1 MPNQLNIDLRF
12 KTWLMY
18 LRKSRQDN
26 PDESIEEVLA
36 KHENILQE
44 WARRELGREIPED
57 CIYRDV
63 VSGESLSDRVEIK
76 KVLSRIEDPH
86 VAGVAVV
93 EPQRLS
99 RGDLEDCGKLIS
111 TLQYTNTLVATPMM
125 IYSMDNKME
134 RRFFQDELMRGRDYL
149 EYTKEIL
156 LRGRIAAVKRGC
168 YISVV
173 PPYGYDKVLV
183 GKDHTL
189 VPNENADVVRL
200 IFDLYVNQG
209 KSFHYI
215 ASHLNKLNIPAPLGG
230 IWRYDTIRV
239 ILKNVHYIGKVSFNK
254 VKRTTVVENGER
266 ITKRLTQP
274 EEEVIIA
281 EGKHPAIIDSDTFQ
295 RAQERRALE
304 PRKKRDLALH
314 NAFSGLLFC
323 AKCGR
328 AIMRHPYKHSEAR
341 MECRSSPKCYKTAK
355 YSEVE
360 QAVIVA
366 LEQSEL
372 PRLKAQRDNREGDAI
387 YLQRRLLD
395 RLEKQME
402 EYRQQEEKQYD
413 LLETGVY
420 TQAVFDRRNAS
431 LRQKI
436 DECRTQILHT
446 KSNMPKSIDYN
457 ERIATLEQTIELL
470 KNPAVSIEQKN
481 KSLKLIVGR
490 IEYST
495 GESSYNN
502 TTILLDITL
511 RL

>member
-1 MPNQLNIDLRF
+1 MPNQLNMDLRF

-26 PDESIEEVLA
+26 PDESVEEVLA
-36 KHENILQE
+36 KHEAILQE
-44 WARRELGREIPED
+44 WARRELGREISGD
-57 CIYRDV
+57 CIYREV
-63 VSGESLSDRVEIK
+63 ISGESLSDRIEAQ
-76 KVLSRIEDPH
+76 KVLRRIEDPN
-86 VAGVAVV
+86 VAGIVVV

-99 RGDLEDCGKLIS
+99 RGDLEDCGRLIS

-156 LRGRIAAVKRGC
+156 LRGRISAIKKGC

-173 PPYGYDKVLV
+173 PPYGFDKAVI

-189 VPNENADVVRL
+189 VPNEHADIVRL
-200 IFDLYVNQG
+200 IFDLYVNQH
-209 KSFHYI
+209 KSYHQI
-215 ASHLNKLNIPAPLGG
+215 ATYLNNLNIPAPLGG

-239 ILKNVHYIGKVSFNK
+239 VLKNVHYIGKVSYNK

-266 ITKRLTQP
+266 IIKRLTQP
-274 EEEVIIA
+274 DEEVIIA
-281 EGKHPAIIDSDTFQ
+281 EGKHPAIVDYDIFQ
-295 RAQERRALE
+295 KAQERRNLE
-304 PRKKRDLALH
+304 PRKKRDTTLY
-314 NAFSGLLFC
+314 NVFSGLMYC

-360 QAVIVA
+360 NAVIVA
-366 LEQSEL
+366 LERVEL
-372 PRLKAQRDNREGDAI
+372 PRLQALRDNKEGDAVN
-387 YLQRRLLD
+387 LQKRLLE
-395 RLEKQME
+395 RLDKQLE
-402 EYRQQEEKQYD
+402 DLRQQEEKQYD

-420 TQAVFDRRNAS
+420 TQALFSRRNAA
-431 LRQKI
+431 LRQKM
-436 DECRTQILHT
+436 DECLVQI
-446 KSNMPKSIDYN
+446 KQARANMPKSIDYN
-457 ERIATLEQTIELL
+457 EKLLQLKQAIDSLKDPDVSVERKNQLL
-470 KNPAVSIEQKN
+470 KQ
-481 KSLKLIVGR
+481 IVDR

-495 GESSYNN
+495 GDSSYNN

>member
-1 MPNQLNIDLRF
+1 MPNQLPFEFRL

-26 PDESIEEVLA
+26 PDESVEEVLA
-36 KHENILQE
+36 KHETILQE

-57 CIYRDV
+57 CIYREV
-63 VSGESLSDRVEIK
+63 VSGESLNDRIEIK
-76 KVLSRIEDPH
+76 KVLSRIEDAC
-86 VAGVAVV
+86 VAGVIVV

-156 LRGRIAAVKRGC
+156 LRGRIAAVKKGC

-173 PPYGYDKVLV
+173 PPYGYDKLLI

-189 VPNENADVVRL
+189 TPNDNADVVRL
-200 IFDLYVNQG
+200 IFDLYVNHD
-209 KSFHYI
+209 KSFHHI
-215 ASHLNKLNIPAPLGG
+215 ACHLNKMNIPAPMGG
-230 IWRYDTIRV
+230 IWRSDTIRV

-254 VKRTTVVENGER
+254 IKKTTVVENGER
-266 ITKRLTQP
+266 VIKRLTQP
-274 EEEVIIA
+274 PDEVIIA
-281 EGKHPAIIDSDTFQ
+281 EGKHPAIVDLTLFQ
-295 RAQERRALE
+295 KAQEKRDAE
-304 PRKKRDLALH
+304 PRKKRDTTLH
-314 NAFSGLLFC
+314 NVFSGLLFC
-323 AKCGR
+323 EKCGR

-360 QAVIVA
+360 QAVIST
-366 LEQSEL
+366 LECSEL
-372 PRLKAQRDNREGDAI
+372 PKLRAMRDNKAGDSI
-387 YLQRRLLD
+387 VLQKRLLEH
-395 RLEKQME
+395 LEKQMD
-402 EYRQQEEKQYD
+402 EYRQQEDKQYD

-420 TQAVFDRRNAS
+420 TQALFDRRNTV

-436 DECRTQILHT
+436 DECQAQIRQA
-446 KSNMPKSIDYN
+446 KAAIPKSIDYD
-457 ERIATLEQTIELL
+457 ERITELEQAIEIL
-470 KNPAVSIEQKN
+470 KISDISIERKN
-481 KSLKLIVGR
+481 KFLKR
-490 IEYST
+490 IIERIDYST
-495 GESSYNN
+495 GESSYNH
-502 TTILLDITL
+502 TEIILDIIL

>member
-1 MPNQLNIDLRF
+1 MPNQLNNDLRF

-18 LRKSRQDN
+18 LRKSRQDS
-26 PDESIEEVLA
+26 PDESVEEVLS
-36 KHENILQE
+36 KHEAILQE

-57 CIYRDV
+57 CIYREV
-63 VSGESLSDRVEIK
+63 VSGESLSDRVEIQ
-76 KVLSRIEDPH
+76 KVLSRIEDRH
-86 VAGVAVV
+86 IAGIAVV

-111 TLQYTNTLVATPMM
+111 TLLYTGTLVATPMM
-125 IYSMDNKME
+125 VYDMDNKME

-156 LRGRIAAVKRGC
+156 LRGRTSAVKRGC

-173 PPYGYDKVLV
+173 PPYGFDKALI
-183 GKDHTL
+183 GKDHSL
-189 VPNENADVVRL
+189 VPNDNADIVRL
-200 IFDLYVNQG
+200 IFDLYVNQD
-209 KSFHYI
+209 KSYHKI
-215 ASHLNKLNIPAPLGG
+215 ATHLNQLGIPAPLGG
-230 IWRYDTIRV
+230 VWRYDTVRL
-239 ILKNVHYIGKVSFNK
+239 ILKNVHYIGQVSYNK
-254 VKRTTVVENGER
+254 VKKTTIVENGER
-266 ITKRLTQP
+266 VIKRLTQP
-274 EEEVIIA
+274 EEEIIIA
-281 EGKHPAIIDSDTFQ
+281 EGKHPAIVDVELF
-295 RAQERRALE
+295 RKAQEKRIAE
-304 PRKKRDLALH
+304 PRLKRDLTLY

-328 AIMRHPYKHSEAR
+328 AIMRHPYKNSEAR

-372 PRLKAQRDNREGDAI
+372 PQLRAQRENREGDAI
-387 YLQRRLLD
+387 VLQKKLLD
-395 RLEKQME
+395 RLKKQME
-402 EYRQQEEKQYD
+402 EYLQQEEKQYD

-420 TQAVFDRRNAS
+420 TQALFDRRNAV

-436 DECRTQILHT
+436 SECQAQIRNA
-446 KSNMPKSIDYN
+446 KINMPKSIDYE
-457 ERIATLEQTIELL
+457 ERIATLEQAIALL
-470 KNPAVSIEQKN
+470 KDPEPSIEHKN
-481 KSLKLIVGR
+481 QFLKRIIER

-495 GESSYNN
+495 GESSYNH

>member
-1 MPNQLNIDLRF
+1 MPNQLNIDLRC

-26 PDESIEEVLA
+26 PDESVEEVLS
-36 KHENILQE
+36 KHEAILQE

-57 CIYRDV
+57 CIYREV
-63 VSGESLSDRVEIK
+63 VSGESLNDRIEIQ
-76 KVLSRIEDPH
+76 KVLSRIEDH
-86 VAGVAVV
+86 RVVGVAVV

-125 IYSMDNKME
+125 VYSMDNKME

-156 LRGRIAAVKRGC
+156 LRGRIAAIKKGC

-173 PPYGYDKVLV
+173 PPYGFDKTII

-189 VPNENADVVRL
+189 VPNDNADIVRL
-200 IFDLYVNQG
+200 VFDLYVNQE
-209 KSFHYI
+209 KSYGQI
-215 ASHLNKLNIPAPLGG
+215 AQHLNSLNIPAPLGG
-230 IWRYDTIRV
+230 EWTYSTIKV
-239 ILKNVHYIGKVSFNK
+239 MLKNVHYIGKVSFNK

-266 ITKRLTQP
+266 MVKFLTQP
-274 EEEVIIA
+274 DEEVIIA
-281 EGKHPAIIDSDTFQ
+281 EGKHPAIVDFEIFQ
-295 RAQERRALE
+295 KAQQRKPST
-304 PRKKRDLALH
+304 PRQKRDFVLY
-314 NAFSGLLFC
+314 NVFSGLLFC

-328 AIMRHPYKHSEAR
+328 AIMRLPYKNSDDR
-341 MECRSSPKCYKTAK
+341 FKCRSNPQCYKSAK
-355 YSEVE
+355 CSEVE
-360 QAVIVA
+360 RAVITA
-366 LEQSEL
+366 LEYSEL
-372 PRLKAQRDNREGDAI
+372 PQLKAMRDNKDGDAVN
-387 YLQRRLLD
+387 LQKRLLE

-420 TQAVFDRRNAS
+420 TQSLFERRNAA
-431 LRQKI
+431 LRLKI
-436 DECRTQILHT
+436 DECQKQIQQA
-446 KSNMPKSIDYN
+446 KINMPKSIDYD
-457 ERIATLEQTIELL
+457 ERIATLEQAIDSLRD
-470 KNPAVSIEQKN
+470 PDISIEQKN
-481 KSLKLIVGR
+481 KFLKRIIKR

-495 GESSYNN
+495 GASTYNN